1 MNARAYAKINWFLQ
15 VTGSRPDGY
24 HELIMLMQRINLYD
38 DLHFEKTDDGQITL
52 IDDAANPVPIP
63 PEQNLIVRVAR
74 AFQEQAH
81 CHEGVRIKCYKR
93 IPAGAGLGGGSA
105 DAAATLLALN
115 QLWGL
120 SYTRAALQSLALPF
134 GADIPYC
141 LEEGPAI
148 VRGIGESLSPVDFGV
163 IPWLVLLKPQQSLST
178 KDVFSKYHQAAPHQR
193 IDVLQTLDAIRKKS
207 YHNLHNVCGNDLQP
221 AAVSLMPQIHEA
233 LEYLR
238 HNGALYAQMSG
249 SGSAV
254 FGVYKCQQEARQA
267 WHLLR
272 KSYPTCI
279 LTHGMER
286 AISVPSG
293 QLGV

>member
-15 VTGSRPDGY
+15 VTGLRLDGY
-24 HELIMLMQRINLYD
+24 HELNMLMQRINLYD
-38 DLHFEKTDDGQITL
+38 DLHFEKTDDGQIML
-52 IDDAANPVPIP
+52 IDDVANPVPIP

-81 CHEGVRIKCYKR
+81 CYEGVRIKCYKR

-115 QLWGL
+115 RLWGL
-120 SYTRAALQSLALPF
+120 TYPRAALQALALPF

-148 VRGIGESLSPVDFGV
+148 VRGIGEHLTPVDLGV
-163 IPWLVLLKPQQSLST
+163 TPWLVLLKPQQSLST
-178 KDVFSKYHQAAPHQR
+178 KDVFSKYHQAPPHQEM
-193 IDVLQTLDAIRKKS
+193 DVLRTLNAIRRKT
-207 YHNLHNVCGNDLQP
+207 YTNLQDVCGNGLQP
-221 AAVSLMPQIHEA
+221 AAVSLLPQIEKA
-233 LEYLR
+233 FEYLR
-238 HNGALYAQMSG
+238 HNGALYVQMSG

-254 FGVYKCQQEARQA
+254 FGVFDNQRAARQA
-267 WHLLR
+267 WCRLR
-272 KSYPTCI
+272 QSYSTCI
-279 LTHGMER
+279 LTHGIER